1 MTTPTLMQTNRV
13 PVSDI
18 VVKDRLRPVTEAGVA
33 SLIASIEEVGVMKD
47 AIHLRKKKDGKYY
60 LIAGGHRLEAAKR
73 LEWAEIE
80 AKVWTNVTDDWARIM
95 EIDDNLAGAEMNAL
109 DTAVFLATRKEVY
122 ERLHPETRAGIF
134 KGNQHTGKLAADTM
148 SVATFA
154 AATAEKFGMTDR
166 HVRRMIA
173 AGAALSEEEVAR
185 LRAAPKQVALADLQV
200 IGKLPPARRTDIVA
214 ALSEGRAKSAAK
226 ALSSIKR
233 EERGDITLNASD
245 TALVKLVDQWARAPK
260 SAKVAFVTKSRVEL
274 LELLSDLEASDD

>member
-1 MTTPTLMQTNRV
+1 MQTNRV
-13 PVSDI
+13 PVVEI

-33 SLIASIEEVGVMKD
+33 SLIASIEEIGVMKD

-95 EIDDNLAGAEMNAL
+95 EIDDNLAGSEMNAL
-109 DTAVFLATRKEVY
+109 DTAVFLATRKVIY
-122 ERLHPETRAGIF
+122 ERLHPETKQGGDRRSASF
-134 KGNQHTGKLAADTM
+134 QMDTG
-148 SVATFA
+148 SVRSFA

-173 AGAALSEEEVAR
+173 AGAALSEEDVAR